1 VKKALTL
8 ALVLLSATLLFS
20 QGSYECLDC
29 HEQEGLAKAV
39 NDTTEKSIYVD
50 MHIIENSVHA
60 DLECMDCHENT
71 ANHPDENALP
81 EVSCGNCHDDA
92 MEDHALSVH
101 GLTPTDDNIPAAT
114 CKSCHGAHDIKS
126 ADDKDSKVYP
136 LNLAETCDACHAKP
150 EVLQLL
156 GKKGAGPSHTYLS
169 GTHGQLKQNDPDG
182 KAPTCTDCHDY
193 HRILPR
199 RNSESSFSKHKISE
213 TCGTCHEQEQKE
225 YEQSIHFKAIQRGHY
240 DSPTCNDCHSE
251 HAVSANL
258 ASNEDSPHLSHDTKV
273 CKDCHSSEVLMS
285 RYGLD
290 HRRFDSYLKSYHG
303 LAAIQGAPDAAT
315 CTACHETHSIRS
327 STDTSSSVHVSNL
340 QETCGQCHENISPEF
355 AQIEMHPM
363 DMETRN
369 PIAFF
374 FKQIYFW
381 MILVVIGGMVAH
393 NILILV
399 HHVREKRKKELGQI
413 RVTRFQS
420 FEVYQHLI
428 MLTSFLTLAVTGF
441 ALKFPDAGWV
451 NLLVSIGM
459 SEFVRSTIHR
469 VAAIGLAVTSFI
481 QLGYFIFSN
490 KGRRDFLSL
499 LPTVDDMVHVWQ
511 NIRLNLGLSKD
522 KPQYGRYDYG
532 EKAEYLALIWGNM
545 VMGATGF
552 ILWFPEIFIG
562 YLPFWAFETSE
573 VIHYYEA
580 WLAILAIIVWHW
592 FFVFIHPDNAPVN
605 LTFMDGKITE
615 DNLKHHHPAEYE
627 RLKAEEKEQQKED

>member
-1 VKKALTL
+1 MKKVLTL
-8 ALVLLSATLLFS
+8 ASVLLGVTLLFG

-29 HEQEGLAKAV
+29 HEQEGLVKAV
-39 NDTTEKSIYVD
+39 TDTTEKSMYVD
-50 MHIIENSVHA
+50 IHTIENSVHV
-60 DLECMDCHENT
+60 DLACVDCHQNT
-71 ANHPDENALP
+71 SGHPDENALP
-81 EVSCGNCHDDA
+81 EVNCANCHDDA
-92 MEDHALSVH
+92 MEDFALSVH
-101 GLTPTDDNIPAAT
+101 GLPPTDENIPGAT
-114 CKSCHGAHDIKS
+114 CKNCHGTHDIKAS
-126 ADDKDSKVYP
+126 DDKESKVYP
-136 LNLAETCDACHAKP
+136 LNLAETCDACHSKP

-169 GTHGQLKQNDPDG
+169 GAHGQLKQNDPDG

-193 HRILPR
+193 HKILPR
-199 RNSESSFSKHKISE
+199 RNSESNFSKNKISE

-240 DSPTCNDCHSE
+240 DAPTCNDCHSE
-251 HAVSANL
+251 HAVSADL
-258 ASNEDSPHLSHDTKV
+258 AQAEGSPHLSHDTKV

-303 LAAIQGAPDAAT
+303 LAAVKGSPDAAT

-327 STDTSSSVHVSNL
+327 STDTLSSVHVSNL
-340 QETCGQCHENISPEF
+340 QGTCGQCHENISPEF

-363 DMETRN
+363 DQETRN

-381 MILVVIGGMVAH
+381 MILIVIGGMLGH

-399 HHVREKRKKELGQI
+399 HHVREKRKKELGQV

-420 FEVYQHLI
+420 FEVYQHLV

-451 NLLVSIGM
+451 NLLVSMGM
-459 SEFVRSTIHR
+459 TEFIRSTIHR
-469 VAAIGLAVTSFI
+469 VAAVGLAVTSLI
-481 QLGYFIFSN
+481 QLFYFIFSH
-490 KGRRDFLSL
+490 KGRKDFLSL
-499 LPTVDDMVHVWQ
+499 LPTVDDLVHVWQ
-511 NIRLNLGLSKD
+511 NIRLNLGLSKE
-522 KPQYGRYDYG
+522 KPKYGRYDYG
-532 EKAEYLALIWGNM
+532 EKAEYLALIWGNL

-562 YLPFWAFETSE
+562 YIPFWAFETSE

-615 DNLKHHHPAEYE
+615 ENLKHHHPAEYE
-627 RLKAEEKEQQKED
+627 RLKAEQKEQQKED

>member
-1 VKKALTL
+1 VKIVITL
-8 ALVLLSATLLFS
+8 AAVFFSVSLLIG
-20 QGSYECLDC
+20 QGDYECLDC
-29 HEQEGLAKAV
+29 HNEQGLTKAI
-39 NDTTEKSIYVD
+39 NDTVEVSMFVD
-50 MHIIENSVHA
+50 SDIFESSVHS
-60 DLECMDCHENT
+60 DLECVDCHENT
-71 ANHPDENALP
+71 DNHPDETALP
-81 EVSCGNCHDDA
+81 EVLCGNCHEDA
-92 MEDHALSVH
+92 MDDLAVSVH
-101 GLTPTDDNIPAAT
+101 GLTPTDENIPTAT
-114 CKSCHGAHDIKS
+114 CKNCHGSHDIKA
-126 ADDKDSKVYP
+126 ADENDSKVHA
-136 LNLAETCDACHAKP
+136 LNLAATCDACHSNP
-150 EVLQLL
+150 EVLHLL
-156 GKKGAGPSHTYLS
+156 GKKGSGPSHTYLS
-169 GTHGQLKQNDPDG
+169 GTHGQLKKNDPEG
-182 KAPTCTDCHDY
+182 KAPACSDCHDY

-199 RNSESSFSKHKISE
+199 RNSESSFSKNKISE

-225 YEQSIHFKAIQRGHY
+225 YELSIHFKAIQRGHY

-251 HAVSANL
+251 HAVSANI
-258 ASNEDSPHLSHDTKV
+258 AKSEDSPHISHDTKV
-273 CKDCHSSEVLMS
+273 CKDCHSSEVLMN

-303 LAAIQGAPDAAT
+303 LVAIQGAPDAAT

-327 STDTSSSVHVSNL
+327 STDTLSSVNATNL
-340 QETCGQCHENISPEF
+340 QATCGQCHENISPEF

-363 DMETRN
+363 DLENRN

-381 MILVVIGGMVAH
+381 MILVVIGGMVGH
-393 NILILV
+393 NILILI

-441 ALKFPDAGWV
+441 ALKFPDASWV

-459 SEFVRSTIHR
+459 TEFIRSTIHR

-481 QLGYFIFSN
+481 QLGYFIFSR
-490 KGRRDFLSL
+490 KGRRDFMSL
-499 LPTVDDMVHVWQ
+499 LPTLDDIVHVWQ
-511 NIRLNLGLSKD
+511 SMRLYLGFSKE
-522 KPQYGRYDYG
+522 KPKFGRYDYG

-545 VMGATGF
+545 VMGVTGF

-562 YLPFWAFETSE
+562 LFPFWMFETSE

-592 FFVFIHPDNAPVN
+592 FFVFVHPDNAPVN

-615 DNLKHHHPAEYE
+615 ENLKHHHPAEYE
-627 RLKAEEKEQQKED
+627 RLKEEQKQEQKEN